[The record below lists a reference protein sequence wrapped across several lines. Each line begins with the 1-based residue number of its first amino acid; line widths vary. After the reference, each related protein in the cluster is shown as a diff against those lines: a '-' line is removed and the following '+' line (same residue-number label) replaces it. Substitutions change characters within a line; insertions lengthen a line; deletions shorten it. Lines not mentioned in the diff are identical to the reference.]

1 MKYVDSLEYLDKLK
15 HYVDTFGQNVE
26 DTSIVPKVEQNED
39 VDESNIELG
48 DNHEYSLSS
57 NVKLEERD
65 DGRSETRLT
74 GEN

>member
-26 DTSIVPKVEQNED
+26 NTSIVPKVEQNED
-39 VDESNIELG
+39 IDESNIELD
-48 DNHEYSLSS
+48 DNHEYSLSR

>member
-26 DTSIVPKVEQNED
+26 NTSIVPKVEQNED

>member
-15 HYVDTFGQNVE
+15 HYVDTFGRNVE
-26 DTSIVPKVEQNED
+26 NTSVVPKVEQNED

-48 DNHEYSLSS
+48 DNHGYSLSS